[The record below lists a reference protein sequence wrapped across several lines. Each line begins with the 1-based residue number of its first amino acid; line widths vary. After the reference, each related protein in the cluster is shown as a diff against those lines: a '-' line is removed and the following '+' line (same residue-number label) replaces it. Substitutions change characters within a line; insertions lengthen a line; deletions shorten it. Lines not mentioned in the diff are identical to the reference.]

1 MLHHKQKIL
10 RHSSEDFLFV
20 VGGTGLESTALPQAG
35 QKTVQW
41 TVF

>member
-1 MLHHKQKIL
+1 L
-10 RHSSEDFLFV
+10 RLSEVD
-20 VGGTGLESTALPQAG
+20 GTGLESTAPPQAG